1 MASGKVKKSGR
12 PTVHQMIQ
20 DECVWS
26 RAGVIKSF
34 KCMNAFDCLGCAFDK
49 KVRADFKAGQQ
60 RAGATSMDHA
70 PSRMRML
77 VKDLKCR
84 HMLSGR
90 VSYKLCAHGYNCI
103 KCPYDQM
110 IEDFG
115 TLPQPTPPAT
125 ERVAGFEVADNY
137 YYHQGHAWARVEYGG
152 LVRVGLDDFA
162 LRLFGPQDSIELPGL
177 GASVEQNRP
186 QAVLKRDG
194 NEAEASSPVG
204 GKVVAVNPKIKRRA
218 EAANGSP
225 YGDGW
230 LMIIQPANLRKS
242 LKNLFFGNES
252 LSWIDDEAN
261 RLSKMVSD
269 TTGYAMTAA
278 GGEAVAD
285 IYGSLQGIDWNDLAK
300 TFLR

>member
-1 MASGKVKKSGR
+1 MTSPAKKKSSR
-12 PTVHQMIQ
+12 PTVHHTMQ

-26 RAGVIKSF
+26 RAGVIKPI
-34 KCMNAFDCLGCAFDK
+34 KCMNAFNCLGCSFDK
-49 KVRADFKAGQQ
+49 KVRGDFKASQKLSGP
-60 RAGATSMDHA
+60 TSMDHA
-70 PSRMRML
+70 PARLRLL

-90 VSYKLCAHGYNCI
+90 VSYKLCAHGYNCV

-110 IEDFG
+110 IEDIG
-115 TLPQPTPPAT
+115 TLPQPAPPAL
-125 ERVAGFEVADNY
+125 ERVAGFELAQNY

-152 LVRVGLDDFA
+152 LVRVGIDDFA

-186 QAVLKRDG
+186 HAMLRRDG

-204 GKVVAVNPKIKRRA
+204 GKVVAINPKIERRA
-218 EAANGSP
+218 DLANGAP
-225 YGDGW
+225 YSDGW
-230 LMIIQPANLRKS
+230 LMVIQPTNLRKN
-242 LKNLFFGNES
+242 LKNLFFGTES

-261 RLSKMVSD
+261 RLSRMVSED
-269 TTGYAMTAA
+269 TGYAMAAA
-278 GGEAVAD
+278 GGEAVRD
-285 IYGSLQGIDWNDLAK
+285 IYGSLPGLDWNNLAK

>member
-1 MASGKVKKSGR
+1 MASAKMKRSGR
-12 PTVHQMIQ
+12 PTVHHVIQ

-26 RAGVIKSF
+26 RAGVIKSV

-49 KVRADFKAGQQ
+49 KVRGDFKTGQKQAGP
-60 RAGATSMDHA
+60 TSMDHA
-70 PSRMRML
+70 PARMRML

-115 TLPQPTPPAT
+115 VMPQPTQPAT

-194 NEAEASSPVG
+194 NEAEANSPVG
-204 GKVVAVNPKIKRRA
+204 GKVVAVNPKIERRA

-230 LMIIQPANLRKS
+230 LMVIQPTNLRKS

-261 RLSKMVSD
+261 RLSRMVSK
-269 TTGYAMTAA
+269 TTGYAMAAA

-285 IYGSLQGIDWNDLAK
+285 IYGSLQDIKWDDLAK